1 MLKQCNKDLYK
12 YEDWDGEKN
21 FFGAQARKYSGNYK
35 KFPESIQKIVNEL
48 YSLKFKSP
56 LLGAFLF
63 RGCERGKAFY
73 EIKSAR
79 AELSAAIVF
88 IVCERGLGEKLT
100 E

>member
-1 MLKQCNKDLYK
+1 M
-12 YEDWDGEKN
+12 
-21 FFGAQARKYSGNYK
+21 
-35 KFPESIQKIVNEL
+35 
-48 YSLKFKSP
+48 KSP